1 MRAMAGA
8 GKRLLMADASMLA
21 TVLRT
26 RSETMALF
34 VAVAAE
40 ELSARSW

>member
-8 GKRLLMADASMLA
+8 GRRLLIDAASMLA

-26 RSETMALF
+26 RSETITGLDDAE
-34 VAVAAE
+34 VAAG
-40 ELSARSW
+40 LSARS